1 MNRTLIKY
9 YLAAILAGIVF
20 TLIIIGAIV
29 IIPNFFNNI
38 PTEPSGNNNN
48 QNGYDFTIGSRIVSY
63 IESRSSDI
71 LFTWSYNNSIVNVN
85 FTDQI
90 GAYVDGVLTYGS
102 HINGSVSKVSLVG
115 VFGSQSEEI
124 SSSTLESVFNEFDIA
139 IEDLNETSDTIKDL
153 GDITPWPPSFVWDI
167 AFNDNTSISLIFSE
181 EQHVLAAINGTWT
194 ASEYGLS
201 GNEIIEFPQFE
212 YEYHSQNIPLPFLI
226 LNETAELK
234 VLNAINSYVDLISV
248 EF

>member
-1 MNRTLIKY
+1 MNGPLIKY
-9 YLAAILAGIVF
+9 NIAAIIAGIAL
-20 TLIIIGAIV
+20 TLIIVGAIV
-29 IIPNFFNNI
+29 IIPDFIANT

-48 QNGYDFTIGSRIVSY
+48 HNGYNFTVGSRIASF

-102 HINGSVSKVSLVG
+102 HVNGSVSKVSLVG

-124 SSSTLESVFNEFDIA
+124 SSSTLDFIFNEFEIA
-139 IEDLNETSDTIKDL
+139 IEDLNETSDSIKDL
-153 GDITPWPPSFVWDI
+153 GDIAPWPPTFIWDI
-167 AFNDNTSISLIFSE
+167 AFNDNTSISLIYSKD
-181 EQHVLAAINGTWT
+181 QHVLAAINGTWT
-194 ASEYGLS
+194 VSEFGLS
-201 GNEIIEFPQFE
+201 GEEIIEFPQFE
-212 YEYHSQNIPLPFLI
+212 YEYHSQYVPLPFLI
-226 LNETAELK
+226 LDETAELQ
-234 VLNAINSYVDLISV
+234 VLDAVNSYVDLISV